1 MSHMIFVTRHKLL
14 RGTDRPA
21 GVGSVGKR
29 AREKTRATNNDN
41 DVLVHRRRHP
51 GGAAIA
57 AVHDDRF
64 LRMGR
69 SVDRIRRI
77 GVRAQQLRKKDA
89 MYIIYICEGPRV
101 VAKNW
106 SEGERSRWGAYQS
119 SAKLFSRAR
128 RFRVVSAFRL
138 PHSPPLPSLLIP
150 FRVAPSHYPATLPT
164 LQCTN
169 AS

>member
-1 MSHMIFVTRHKLL
+1 MAR
-14 RGTDRPA
+14 DRRWQNLAKPRPPA
-21 GVGSVGKR
+21 GKR
-29 AREKTRATNNDN
+29 RRGPHN

-69 SVDRIRRI
+69 SVDRIRWI
-77 GVRAQQLRKKDA
+77 GVRAQQLRKERCD
-89 MYIIYICEGPRV
+89 IYNICEGPRV

-106 SEGERSRWGAYQS
+106 SDGEEPMGAYQS
-119 SAKLFSRAR
+119 SAKLFLALVVS
-128 RFRVVSAFRL
+128 VVSAFRL
-138 PHSPPLPSLLIP
+138 PHSPSPPSLLMP
-150 FRVAPSHYPATLPT
+150 FRVAPSHPATLPT

-169 AS
+169 VSWRRRGSSSCA